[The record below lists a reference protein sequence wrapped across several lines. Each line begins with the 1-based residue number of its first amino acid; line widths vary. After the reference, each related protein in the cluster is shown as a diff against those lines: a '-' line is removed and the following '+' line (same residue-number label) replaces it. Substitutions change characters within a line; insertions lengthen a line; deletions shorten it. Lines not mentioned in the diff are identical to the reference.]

1 MRNGHYIILY
11 VIKLRT
17 MINKDT
23 SQKLMSSKLL
33 LLILSTV
40 TLISIVSIPNSVFA
54 QGTTESDAVASE
66 EASSKD
72 PITLIN
78 EIRGLLTQA
87 NNQYVAGD
95 QVGAAETVRVAY
107 LDHYEFLEGPLAA
120 LDPTLM
126 EATEILIR
134 EDLVAAMENNSSVAV
149 VQDLLNTINTNL
161 DKAELL
167 FQQA

>member
-107 LDHYEFLEGPLAA
+107 LDHYEFWK
-120 LDPTLM
+120 DH
-126 EATEILIR
+126 
-134 EDLVAAMENNSSVAV
+134 
-149 VQDLLNTINTNL
+149 
-161 DKAELL
+161 
-167 FQQA
+167 